1 MGRQNVQA
9 QVPRCVENAGSKVD
23 CKGNYG
29 NHNDDNDND
38 VFIYL
43 ATCGILNSLSAMSI
57 ARLVF
62 SRPGKYKLFYPGFFL
77 CLCGG

>member
-1 MGRQNVQA
+1 MERQNVQA
-9 QVPRCVENAGSKVD
+9 QEPRYVENACLKVD

-62 SRPGKYKLFYPGFFL
+62 SRPGK
-77 CLCGG
+77 

>member
-1 MGRQNVQA
+1 MERQNVQA
-9 QVPRCVENAGSKVD
+9 QEPRHVENASLKVNG
-23 CKGNYG
+23 KSNYG
-29 NHNDDNDND
+29 NYNDDNDSD

-62 SRPGKYKLFYPGFFL
+62 SRPGK
-77 CLCGG
+77 

>member
-9 QVPRCVENAGSKVD
+9 QEPRHVENACLRLDG
-23 CKGNYG
+23 KGNYR
-29 NHNDDNDND
+29 NYNDDNDSD

-62 SRPGKYKLFYPGFFL
+62 SRPAK
-77 CLCGG
+77 